1 MRPWLTPLLCA
12 ATLRSVA
19 DLSVTV
25 GCPTCGQNRQV
36 SRVQA
41 WHITSPKGRSTGD
54 CKSCSLRKKTY
65 PGRKNP
71 GAIKVHTP
79 LARSLLGTR
88 FYRVWANMRNRCENP
103 RNQSWKNYGGRG
115 ISVSESWRSFDNFAA
130 DMHANYAPGLTLE
143 RIDNDGPYSAK
154 NCRWATRAEQA
165 RNTRHNRMVA
175 HNGEVL
181 VTSEWAQRTGLNR
194 TTIEARLNRGW
205 SVERALT
212 PIRGR

>member
-19 DLSVTV
+19 DLSV
-25 GCPTCGQNRQV
+25 
-36 SRVQA
+36 
-41 WHITSPKGRSTGD
+41 
-54 CKSCSLRKKTY
+54 
-65 PGRKNP
+65 
-71 GAIKVHTP
+71 
-79 LARSLLGTR
+79 
-88 FYRVWANMRNRCENP
+88 
-103 RNQSWKNYGGRG
+103 
-115 ISVSESWRSFDNFAA
+115 
-130 DMHANYAPGLTLE
+130 
-143 RIDNDGPYSAK
+143 
-154 NCRWATRAEQA
+154 
-165 RNTRHNRMVA
+165 NRMVA